1 MARFEAEQKRKRFQ
15 NSIDHPSTKTTTQHS
30 DNSQDC
36 KGNLS
41 STKIKPDSESGKEA
55 EGEKSKYEPVQPF
68 RSLKGDRF
76 RNFTYDAPAKSKSSL
91 SRGAGVNAQYAL
103 HVWDSQEDSH
113 HPSLQDSIQP
123 RGSQSSS
130 FLHHFPLSTLFFTK
144 PPTIGPG
151 SIE

>member
-1 MARFEAEQKRKRFQ
+1 MNTVKSFWVGWGALCIAGGGAYYFAKKSINADKMARFEAEQKRKRFQ

-76 RNFTYDAPAKSKSSL
+76 S
-91 SRGAGVNAQYAL
+91 
-103 HVWDSQEDSH
+103 
-113 HPSLQDSIQP
+113 
-123 RGSQSSS
+123 
-130 FLHHFPLSTLFFTK
+130 
-144 PPTIGPG
+144 
-151 SIE
+151 